1 MFKLIKFTFFLLLVL
16 VGLYFFGDFKINDT
30 HVKTW
35 LHEKVT
41 IQRLVL
47 LKEQIV
53 SAYTKMRYIFS
64 DQVEKPSAQ
73 SAVQNQ
79 TTEAGKLLEQISSQ
93 DQQKLLKLL
102 EKNMEATPQN

>member
-1 MFKLIKFTFFLLLVL
+1 MFFVLLVL
-16 VGLYFFGDFKINDT
+16 VGLYFFGDFTINNT

-35 LHEKVT
+35 LHEKIT

-47 LKEQIV
+47 LKEQLV
-53 SAYTKMRYIFS
+53 NVCTKTRYIFS

-73 SAVQNQ
+73 PAVQNQ
-79 TTEAGKLLEQISSQ
+79 ATETGKLLDQISNQ

-102 EKNMEATPQN
+102 QKNLEPKK